1 MCVAARAINI
11 KPLCSTAGVRIWPVY
26 IHGAKRTE
34 GLMTDYFSG
43 QREPWV
49 PIQSADKNA
58 GQTKT
63 KLCNRILP
71 ITSPISPRTVKCTV
85 SSAAGSQPGDQT
97 PPDTAPSH
105 SARLQGEKPH
115 SPSSSPLSLTWASFG
130 GGLVKLWLFP
140 TCLCMCLSIL
150 SAPPA
155 EPARWM
161 QFLWLLQLPGPGRAV
176 GCWSWQDRR
185 LPLDQPET

>member
-11 KPLCSTAGVRIWPVY
+11 KPLCSTAGDRIWPVY

-49 PIQSADKNA
+49 PIQSADKMQGRPRQSFA
-58 GQTKT
+58 TESSQ
-63 KLCNRILP
+63 LP
-71 ITSPISPRTVKCTV
+71 HRSPRAVKCTV
-85 SSAAGSQPGDQT
+85 SSAAGSQPRDQT
-97 PPDTAPSH
+97 LPDTAPSR

-115 SPSSSPLSLTWASFG
+115 SPSASPLSLTWASSA
-130 GGLVKLWLFP
+130 GGLVRHWLVP

-161 QFLWLLQLPGPGRAV
+161 QFLWLLQLSGPGRAV

>member
-1 MCVAARAINI
+1 MQIKCRAEQDKALQQNPPNYLTDLPARRKMHRQLCSRLSARGPNTSRRCSE
-11 KPLCSTAGVRIWPVY
+11 PLCEA
-26 IHGAKRTE
+26 
-34 GLMTDYFSG
+34 SG
-43 QREPWV
+43 R
-49 PIQSADKNA
+49 K
-58 GQTKT
+58 
-63 KLCNRILP
+63 
-71 ITSPISPRTVKCTV
+71 
-85 SSAAGSQPGDQT
+85 
-97 PPDTAPSH
+97 
-105 SARLQGEKPH
+105 KPH
-115 SPSSSPLSLTWASFG
+115 SPSASPLSLTWASFG
-130 GGLVKLWLFP
+130 GGLVKPWLFP